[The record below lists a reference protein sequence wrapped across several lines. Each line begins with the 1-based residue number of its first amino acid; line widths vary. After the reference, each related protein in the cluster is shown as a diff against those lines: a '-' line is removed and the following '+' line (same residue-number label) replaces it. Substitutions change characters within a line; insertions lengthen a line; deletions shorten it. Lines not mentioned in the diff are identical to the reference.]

1 MARRF
6 ALILV
11 LLLAVGGVGGALAE
25 GCPHSGGGG
34 QSGCPMSGC
43 PGSGQAMTKVSGTIT
58 FIGANH
64 ESLKVKKG
72 EKVTVLLV
80 HPRCPNHDQ
89 LVAKIAKLKVGR
101 TFVG

>member
-1 MARRF
+1 
-6 ALILV
+6 
-11 LLLAVGGVGGALAE
+11 
-25 GCPHSGGGG
+25 
-34 QSGCPMSGC
+34 MSGC

-101 TFVG
+101 TFVGQCYTKNGKLYLCQVGGAACPGHGA